1 MALQE
6 VVAQLRKKA
15 LAQRRQPVPDTYQGV
30 SKERIAEVLR
40 EIDRYTVDQ
49 CDAVFALLDDV
60 SPSFYSL
67 QSKNFSSAIK
77 FCEGATVAHVGC
89 HFGILQR
96 GEGKSDREGRDY
108 WLKPLWA
115 IGAIEKVFFDK
126 ARRQFIPGHPVAKSP
141 YTAYRLADSFKA
153 ILTAPDDK
161 WRGLLK
167 VWGWEGEAFGNTQ
180 PNQDPDGNGVNTV
193 INLRF
198 PGQYY
203 DAESGLFYGGDR
215 YWDPRLGRSITAD
228 RMSVA
233 THVERWRTGAVPGRP
248 PLEINPYAHVLNNP
262 LRWIDRTGMEATI
275 PAPSLPA
282 PGTGIGS
289 GIGRA
294 IGGAARICLR
304 ALSAP
309 VAIVIEGM
317 MPGVTGDCGD
327 DRKCSDTKDDDD
339 PCWKQY
345 EEETQACWANYG
357 MWGNSWVVQ
366 ACLNRAKERWIACK
380 RGVPDHRLGLMLM

>member
-30 SKERIAEVLR
+30 SKERITEVLR
-40 EIDRYTVDQ
+40 EIDRYTIDQ
-49 CDAVFALLDDV
+49 RDAVFALLDDV

-167 VWGWEGEAFGNTQ
+167 KWIKEDAIRGRLELQAQLAEVSRAQVDTKHSDLIRAACDYYVPHFLPGYK
-180 PNQDPDGNGVNTV
+180 V
-193 INLRF
+193 I
-198 PGQYY
+198 YI
-203 DAESGLFYGGDR
+203 DETDGDR
-215 YWDPRLGRSITAD
+215 VSEPDRLNLYEAGITITLNDSMPDVLLWNRKTD
-228 RMSVA
+228 RLWVIEAVTSDGEVDQHKVNNLTA
-233 THVERWRTGAVPGRP
+233 LAKRCSKAGIDFTTVYQTWGAAARRQGKHKN
-248 PLEINPYAHVLNNP
+248 I
-262 LRWIDRTGMEATI
+262 
-275 PAPSLPA
+275 A
-282 PGTGIGS
+282 PGTYIW
-289 GIGRA
+289 IQ
-294 IGGAARICLR
+294 
-304 ALSAP
+304 
-309 VAIVIEGM
+309 E
-317 MPGVTGDCGD
+317 
-327 DRKCSDTKDDDD
+327 D
-339 PCWKQY
+339 PSKHY
-345 EEETQACWANYG
+345 LADAFP
-357 MWGNSWVVQ
+357 
-366 ACLNRAKERWIACK
+366 LNR
-380 RGVPDHRLGLMLM
+380 